1 MQKYIGHEQQIYGV
15 MEATLTAGKANGMRV
30 LFVRNG
36 SGLEFTV
43 SVDRCAD
50 ITNLS
55 FKGDNYSYIAPCGH
69 VSPKFYDK
77 DGA

>member
-1 MQKYIGHEQQIYGV
+1 MERGIIMKKYIGHEQQIYGV

-50 ITNLS
+50 LSRIT
-55 FKGDNYSYIAPCGH
+55 FKSISLAETNIVLCP
-69 VSPKFYDK
+69 PL
-77 DGA
+77 